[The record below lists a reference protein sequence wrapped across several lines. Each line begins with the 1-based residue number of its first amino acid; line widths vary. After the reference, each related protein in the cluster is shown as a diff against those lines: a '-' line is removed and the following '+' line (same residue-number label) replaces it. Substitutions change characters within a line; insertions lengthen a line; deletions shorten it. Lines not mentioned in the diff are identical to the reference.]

1 MKTITQLLKTQKAVT
16 FTFIG
21 DSITWGLNHCTA
33 EETYVAYF
41 AKEIAKA
48 FPGSKIILIS
58 AIVQLI
64 KPFSN

>member
-1 MKTITQLLKTQKAVT
+1 MKTITQLLKTKNAVT

-41 AKEIAKA
+41 EK
-48 FPGSKIILIS
+48 
-58 AIVQLI
+58 
-64 KPFSN
+64 